1 MLEVI
6 ESKPRHI
13 VSFSGGKDST
23 AMLLLLLEKGYPID
37 EIRAFDGGWEFPQM
51 YEHWAKVEEYTGM
64 KINIVKYKWSFTYM
78 LLEQELYDKE
88 GKVYRIG
95 MGWPSMFRRW
105 CTGSKLETL
114 YKDKRKGDVWY
125 IGLAFD
131 ERHRVTNNTS
141 NTSRSKGTIKQFP
154 LIDWGI
160 TEAKA
165 LDYCIKYGFTFG
177 GLYEHFNR
185 VSCFCC
191 PMKSLDCWRKLRK
204 YYPDL
209 WKQMLIWDSMISDN
223 RGFKDNL
230 TAHDLERRFVN
241 EEKQPKLFDML

>member
-64 KINIVKYKWSFTYM
+64 KINVVKYKWSFTYM
-78 LLEQELYDKE
+78 LLEREMYDKD

-95 MGWPSMFRRW
+95 MGWPNPFRRW
-105 CTGSKLETL
+105 CTGRKLETL
-114 YKDKRKGDVWY
+114 YKGKIKGDVWY
-125 IGLAFD
+125 VGLAFD
-131 ERHRVTNNTS
+131 ERHRIANKS
-141 NTSRSKGTIKQFP
+141 SEAKGIIKQYP
-154 LIDWGI
+154 LIEWEV
-160 TEAKA
+160 TERDA
-165 LDYCIKYGFTFG
+165 LDYCLKHGFDWG
-177 GLYEHFNR
+177 GLYDHFNR

-191 PMKSLDCWRKLRK
+191 PIQPLNCLRKLRK
-204 YYPDL
+204 YYPNL
-209 WKQMLIWDSMISDN
+209 WEQMLIWDSMISDN
-223 RGFKDNL
+223 QGFKMTL
-230 TAHDLERRFVN
+230 TVRDLERRFVN